1 MKKLAL
7 TASVWML
14 MGSFFAQKE
23 VKVESKIDQVTV
35 FLQGAQIKERA
46 RFTVEKGVSKVI
58 FEGMSPHFDKN
69 SIQVKG
75 KGDFIILDVMSRVH
89 YPQPEK
95 EKPSTIP
102 TTVVKELKLLNDSI
116 ETLVWQI
123 KEIENDLS
131 AFNLEKNL
139 LLNSGVVKAQST
151 KDSMAALKVALEYVR
166 VKLPEI
172 NKNILKTE
180 RRKYDAQNQMSRMQN
195 RKAELEN
202 FTLKSGFNYVS
213 PQPINQIVVS
223 VSSDIAAT
231 GYLDL
236 SYMVAQAGWSP
247 SYDLRADDITSPV
260 KLTYKANVFQSTG
273 VEWKDVKIK
282 LSTIN
287 PNRSNVKP
295 VLAPWYLSY
304 YQPIQPTSGAVVRQ
318 ELQKTYATNAYAGPQ
333 SSVVDYAVYDE
344 MNEASHVANYTAMS
358 ENLTMVEF
366 DLKIP
371 YTIASNGQ
379 PYLMAIKSEN
389 IKTTYEYFVV
399 PKLDP
404 DAYLIAYLT
413 GWEEMNLL
421 PAVANI
427 YYDGTYVGQTRINPA
442 IMSDKLELPMGRDNG
457 IVVTRKKI
465 KDEEKTKTLSSE
477 KTKMLTYEI
486 AVRNMKAIGI
496 KIVVEDQIPLSKLDD
511 VKVEMAD
518 IGKAEH
524 IAETGKIRWIF
535 EIPSKETRKATF
547 SYNLKFDKERT
558 LAAY

>member
-1 MKKLAL
+1 MKKLVLA
-7 TASVWML
+7 ASVWML
-14 MGSFFAQKE
+14 TGNFFAQKE
-23 VKVESKIDQVTV
+23 IKVDSKMDQVTV

-46 RFTVEKGVSKVI
+46 KFTVEKGVSKII
-58 FEGMSPHFDKN
+58 FEGMSPYFDKN

-75 KGDFIILDVMSRVH
+75 KGDFIILDVMTRVH

-95 EKPSTIP
+95 DKP
-102 TTVVKELKLLNDSI
+102 TTVPASVTKELKLLNDSI
-116 ETLVWQI
+116 ETLTWQM
-123 KEIENDLS
+123 KEIEHDLS
-131 AFNLEKNL
+131 AYNLEKNL
-139 LLNSGVVKAQST
+139 LLNSGVVKGQST

-180 RRKYDAQNQMSRMQN
+180 KRKHEAQLQLSRMQT
-195 RKAELEN
+195 RKSELEN
-202 FTLKSGFNYVS
+202 YTHKSGFNYVS

-223 VSSDIAAT
+223 VSSDITTT
-231 GYLDL
+231 GYLDM

-260 KLTYKANVFQSTG
+260 KLTYKANVFQNTG

-287 PNRSNVKP
+287 PNRTNDKP
-295 VLAPWYLSY
+295 ILAPWYLSY
-304 YQPIQPTSGAVVRQ
+304 YQPIKPTPGAVVRQ
-318 ELQKTYATNAYAGPQ
+318 ESAKLNVTNAYSGPA
-333 SSVVDYAVYDE
+333 STSIDFNSYDDLSD
-344 MNEASHVANYTAMS
+344 ASHIANYTAMN

-399 PKLDP
+399 PKIDP
-404 DAYLIAYLT
+404 DAFLIAYLT
-413 GWEEMNLL
+413 GWEDMNLL

-427 YYDGTYVGQTRINPA
+427 YYDGTYVGQTRINPS

-465 KDEEKTKTLSSE
+465 KDEEKTRTLSSE

-486 AVRNMKAIGI
+486 AVRNMKATGI
-496 KIVVEDQIPLSKLDD
+496 KIVVEDQIPLSKLED
-511 VKVEMAD
+511 VKVEMGD
-518 IGKAEH
+518 IGKAEL
-524 IAETGKIRWIF
+524 IAETGKLRWIF
-535 EIPSKETRKATF
+535 EIATKETRKVNF